1 MNAFSTFLTAVA
13 AIIVV
18 LNVYIGFD
26 SLEHLNH
33 FVEDINMLRELGTV
47 AGFLSIAAVVAAL
60 FTEDRDR

>member
-1 MNAFSTFLTAVA
+1 LNAFPTFLTAVA

-18 LNVYIGFD
+18 LTVYIGFD
-26 SLEHLNH
+26 SLEQLNH
-33 FVEDINMLRELGTV
+33 FVGDINMLRELGTA